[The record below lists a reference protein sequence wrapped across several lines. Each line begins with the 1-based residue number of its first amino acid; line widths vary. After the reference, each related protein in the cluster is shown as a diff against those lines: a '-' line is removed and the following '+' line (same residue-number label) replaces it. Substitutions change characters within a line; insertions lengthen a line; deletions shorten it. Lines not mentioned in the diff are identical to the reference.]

1 MIDVEAH
8 RLLKTEAH
16 SFLIHVLPGATLAP
30 PLLGVGHDL
39 ASVGTKTPP
48 DALCIVESA
57 TNAGWVAFEQRGRQ
71 QLDEKDACHGRGKW
85 CRRIVGTDQ
94 GLGCV
99 LRGRRGGRV
108 SHEDDGGSR
117 FMEKR
122 CYLCRHLGVAT
133 ERERQQS
140 ILGPHSNQTVGE
152 GRFARLDAHHIRQH
166 RVQKKIRVL
175 RDRSTG
181 TLPKHMDPPLTRL
194 EQGCRGV
201 KAGRRRVFGNRPQV
215 ALDGFQPAV
224 DERARPRYLWFVVA
238 TKTTTDTGLQCLLKP
253 TKTAIPEAG
262 PEAYDRGLRNPGRG
276 GQGVGRAKGNACGV
290 TQDRL
295 GDALVVWRE
304 LLESIA
310 NAIQWIFALLGH
322 SATVPDVV
330 ASPQAGRYGSAMAR
344 IFSGIQ
350 PTGDKHIGN
359 YLGAIRHWVTGQS
372 KHDCLYSIVDL
383 HSITVP
389 VEPAALREATL
400 SLATLLFAAGLDP
413 AKSTLF
419 AQSHVSEHMELAWYL
434 NCTATMGEL
443 RRMTQFKDKSGGQES
458 VSVGLFD
465 YPVLQA
471 ADVLLYQAGL
481 VPVGEDQ
488 RQHLELMRDIAI
500 RFNSRYGDTF
510 VVPQAQIPPTGARIV
525 DLQEPTKKMST
536 TGGTEQGTLLLLD
549 SPARLRKKVM
559 SAVTDSD
566 GVVRADLEHKPGI
579 TGLLSLLSAIEGVPI
594 ASLEERYDGKGYG
607 DFKTDVAEAVVALL
621 EPLQARHAELASD
634 PGEVVRLLKIGAD
647 HARSLAVPTVEL
659 ARERIGFAP
668 RG

>member
-1 MIDVEAH
+1 
-8 RLLKTEAH
+8 
-16 SFLIHVLPGATLAP
+16 
-30 PLLGVGHDL
+30 
-39 ASVGTKTPP
+39 
-48 DALCIVESA
+48 
-57 TNAGWVAFEQRGRQ
+57 
-71 QLDEKDACHGRGKW
+71 
-85 CRRIVGTDQ
+85 
-94 GLGCV
+94 
-99 LRGRRGGRV
+99 
-108 SHEDDGGSR
+108 
-117 FMEKR
+117 
-122 CYLCRHLGVAT
+122 
-133 ERERQQS
+133 
-140 ILGPHSNQTVGE
+140 
-152 GRFARLDAHHIRQH
+152 
-166 RVQKKIRVL
+166 
-175 RDRSTG
+175 
-181 TLPKHMDPPLTRL
+181 
-194 EQGCRGV
+194 
-201 KAGRRRVFGNRPQV
+201 
-215 ALDGFQPAV
+215 
-224 DERARPRYLWFVVA
+224 
-238 TKTTTDTGLQCLLKP
+238 
-253 TKTAIPEAG
+253 
-262 PEAYDRGLRNPGRG
+262 
-276 GQGVGRAKGNACGV
+276 
-290 TQDRL
+290 
-295 GDALVVWRE
+295 
-304 LLESIA
+304 
-310 NAIQWIFALLGH
+310 
-322 SATVPDVV
+322 
-330 ASPQAGRYGSAMAR
+330 MAR

-359 YLGAIRHWVTGQS
+359 YLGAIRHWVAGQAD
-372 KHDCLYSIVDL
+372 HDCLYSIVDL

-389 VEPAALREATL
+389 VEPAALRDATL

-413 AKSTLF
+413 EKSTLF

-500 RFNSRYGDTF
+500 RFNGRYGDTF

-566 GVVRADLEHKPGI
+566 GVVRADLENKPGI

-607 DFKTDVAEAVVALL
+607 DFKKDVAEAVVALL

>member
-1 MIDVEAH
+1 
-8 RLLKTEAH
+8 
-16 SFLIHVLPGATLAP
+16 
-30 PLLGVGHDL
+30 
-39 ASVGTKTPP
+39 
-48 DALCIVESA
+48 
-57 TNAGWVAFEQRGRQ
+57 
-71 QLDEKDACHGRGKW
+71 
-85 CRRIVGTDQ
+85 
-94 GLGCV
+94 
-99 LRGRRGGRV
+99 
-108 SHEDDGGSR
+108 
-117 FMEKR
+117 
-122 CYLCRHLGVAT
+122 
-133 ERERQQS
+133 
-140 ILGPHSNQTVGE
+140 
-152 GRFARLDAHHIRQH
+152 
-166 RVQKKIRVL
+166 
-175 RDRSTG
+175 
-181 TLPKHMDPPLTRL
+181 
-194 EQGCRGV
+194 
-201 KAGRRRVFGNRPQV
+201 
-215 ALDGFQPAV
+215 
-224 DERARPRYLWFVVA
+224 
-238 TKTTTDTGLQCLLKP
+238 
-253 TKTAIPEAG
+253 
-262 PEAYDRGLRNPGRG
+262 
-276 GQGVGRAKGNACGV
+276 
-290 TQDRL
+290 
-295 GDALVVWRE
+295 
-304 LLESIA
+304 
-310 NAIQWIFALLGH
+310 
-322 SATVPDVV
+322 
-330 ASPQAGRYGSAMAR
+330 MAR

-359 YLGAIRHWVTGQS
+359 YLGAIRHWVAGQAD
-372 KHDCLYSIVDL
+372 HDCLYSIVDL

-389 VEPAALREATL
+389 VEPAALRDATL

-413 AKSTLF
+413 EKSTLF

-500 RFNSRYGDTF
+500 RFNGRYGDTF

-536 TGGTEQGTLLLLD
+536 PGGTEQGTLLLLD

-566 GVVRADLEHKPGI
+566 GVVRADLENKPGI
-579 TGLLSLLSAIEGVPI
+579 TGLLSLLSAIEDVPI

-607 DFKTDVAEAVVALL
+607 DFKKDVAEAVVTLL

-659 ARERIGFAP
+659 VRERIGFAP